1 MLFWQVF
8 DGELVLNDIGRMMKE
23 VIDQIPEHYP
33 GINVEISVI
42 IPIPI
47 HILFLIADVVAGPRA
62 YPRCSRCRGDACV
75 ASTSA
80 RKRYSTATLT
90 RRLYIDTKGKI
101 TW

>member
-42 IPIPI
+42 IPIHI
-47 HILFLIADVVAGPRA
+47 HILFLIADVWQASVPTQDVAVVEATHASPLPPHGKGILARH
-62 YPRCSRCRGDACV
+62 SRV
-75 ASTSA
+75 ASILIQ
-80 RKRYSTATLT
+80 KV
-90 RRLYIDTKGKI
+90 K
-101 TW
+101 